1 MGCISVQAYRTLD
14 LPPLLPIVVGN
25 EMIMPTEYARNIGV
39 MFDHNLTMD
48 QQITSVCKS
57 AFFHISNIRKIRKYI
72 SQHAAPRGFKPDTET
87 LLIVF

>member
-1 MGCISVQAYRTLD
+1 M
-14 LPPLLPIVVGN
+14 PPLLPIVVGN

-39 MFDHNLTMD
+39 MFDHNLIMV
-48 QQITSVCKS
+48 QQITSVRKS

-87 LLIVF
+87 LLMVF